1 MQLHPCSFRLYL
13 VTDRQTCFP
22 KPLSAA
28 LEEACAAGLR
38 AVQLRE
44 KDLTPREVHELSLA
58 IKPMLDRY
66 GTSLLINDRSDIAR
80 AVRATGVHLTSTSLS
95 PAAARTCLLSDQ
107 ILGVSTHSVA
117 EGLQSEQEGADFLCF
132 GPVFDTPSKHP
143 FGPPQG
149 LENLRELAEAVSL
162 PVFAIGGVTP
172 ERAVECIESGAYGVA
187 VISAILAA
195 ENIGHAVEAFLRVL
209 PD

>member
-1 MQLHPCSFRLYL
+1 MRLHPCPFRLYL

-22 KPLSAA
+22 KPLSEA
-28 LEEACAAGLR
+28 LEEACRAGVR

-58 IKPMLDRY
+58 IKSVLDRY
-66 GTSLLINDRSDIAR
+66 STSLLINDRSDVAR

-95 PAAARTCLLSDQ
+95 PAAARTCLLADQ
-107 ILGVSTHSVA
+107 ILGVSIHSVA
-117 EGLQSEQEGADFLCF
+117 EGVKAEQEGADFLCF
-132 GPVFDTPSKHP
+132 GPVYDTPSKHS

-149 LENLRELAEAVSL
+149 LENLRKVAEAVSL

-172 ERAVECIESGAYGVA
+172 ERAGECIESGAYGVA

-195 ENIGHAVEAFLRVL
+195 ENIGHAVEALLRVL